1 VYYGFIEERST
12 MHIKIRFIL
21 LVLAAACVFLLF
33 LQCVSVSSGSGGV
46 SADDQGVS
54 GFGILKRIPGL
65 WYGPVS
71 SDTPA
76 GSFPMWYVDF
86 RPVSAAQVSQYTSL
100 DPDTNN
106 DITFFIVKHDG
117 RLKVAMRTYGVFRDQ
132 GCVTYEVI
140 QEADDAKG
148 YYKFSDF
155 QSGDERAYTEFTF
168 KKDTLLMEVYT
179 NKFNK
184 VKPLQLH
191 CRWEATLS
199 DRSSA
204 QAAIEHFDYP
214 QPVMVKDFSAVFK
227 DMHESIYFDLKKDPY
242 NNLSQPYVGKVTVN
256 VSIDKRLKV
265 ESHHEIFLVFTT
277 QSLFEGYSYKEE
289 NLKYISRAIF
299 LPITTK
305 SFTFNNIHPGAYY
318 LYSYNDV
325 NADRRHLS
333 GDYYSSNI
341 LNNAFTLDFNS
352 HVTINTV
359 IDSVLP

>member
-1 VYYGFIEERST
+1 MI
-12 MHIKIRFIL
+12 IRNKLGL
-21 LVLAAACVFLLF
+21 LFTAVLCVCLLF
-33 LQCVSVSSGSGGV
+33 LQCVSINSDSDVTAAGDNSV
-46 SADDQGVS
+46 L

-65 WYGPVS
+65 WYGLVS

-106 DITFFIVKHDG
+106 DITFFVVKHDG

-140 QEADDAKG
+140 QEADEAKG

-155 QSGDERAYTEFTF
+155 QSGDQRAYTEFTF
-168 KKDTLLMEVYT
+168 KKDELLMEVYT
-179 NKFNK
+179 NKFNR

-191 CRWEATLS
+191 CRWEARLS
-199 DRSSA
+199 DCSSA
-204 QAAIEHFDYP
+204 QAAIDHFNFP
-214 QPVMVKDFSAVFK
+214 QPLMVKDFSAVFK
-227 DMHESIYFDLKKDPY
+227 DLHESIYFDLKKDPY
-242 NNLSQPYVGKVTVN
+242 NNLSQPNVGKVTVN
-256 VSIDKRLKV
+256 ISIDKRLKV

-299 LPITTK
+299 LPVTTK
-305 SFTFNNIHPGAYY
+305 SFTFNNIHPGTYY
-318 LYSYNDV
+318 LYSYDDINGDK
-325 NADRRHLS
+325 RHLS